1 MYIFIYFSEESDNT
15 TISDEVEH
23 PENDLKEDDIDA
35 PDLDHQHTCLRD
47 TPIVRQPETDL
58 NNITEE
64 SLEDETSSLINNANS
79 TDNADIEIHTVYKG
93 DVDTDLDVT
102 DCNIGEECHIISN
115 PADGLSGEIKV
126 YHITDNPQECYTH
139 LQRIKIDFPEFS

>member
-23 PENDLKEDDIDA
+23 PENDRKEDDIEKGDIESE
-35 PDLDHQHTCLRD
+35 HTCLRD
-47 TPIVRQPETDL
+47 DLIVRQPETDL
-58 NNITEE
+58 NNIAEE
-64 SLEDETSSLINNANS
+64 SLEDETSSPINNANS
-79 TDNADIEIHTVYKG
+79 TDNDDIEIHTVYKG

-139 LQRIKIDFPEFS
+139 LQGIKIDFLEFS